1 MKTPQQLSQEALA
14 EFKAAYQEEFGEELS
29 DAQALSLTRFR
40 GQVRGSN
47 TGYLV
52 GLVFKVHR

>member
-1 MKTPQQLSQEALA
+1 MIQTNLEVRQGRKNGSPSVETGAV
-14 EFKAAYQEEFGEELS
+14 
-29 DAQALSLTRFR
+29 SLTRFR
-40 GQVRGSN
+40 GQVRGSD